1 MYINNINPGLGMGMQ
16 GGFGGFSG
24 FPGSAV
30 INYSFV
36 PTASGWRAGAG
47 TGYPAVSLSYNPA
60 LGWHTDIQ
68 AGPFSGMGQYWGGFG
83 QPVISGLNLPLASGQ
98 PGGFLGGI
106 SPMAMGMAHPLST
119 GFPGLMGGIN
129 PVSMGMAQ
137 PMTTGF
143 SGMMGG
149 MPVSSTIA
157 PTTGMIQPR
166 IELAETNSDVV
177 VTAELPNINPNNLQL
192 TVTDDSLSISAL
204 AISGGMTT
212 SLHRT
217 VALPCSVRAEHVDAT
232 YSNGILEARL
242 PKSDLT
248 ARRRVK
254 VNVTG

>member
-1 MYINNINPGLGMGMQ
+1 MYISNIGPGLGMGM
-16 GGFGGFSG
+16 
-24 FPGSAV
+24 PGSTV

-36 PTASGWRAGAG
+36 PTSSGWRAGAS
-47 TGYPAVSLSYNPA
+47 TGFPSMGLSYNPA
-60 LGWHTDIQ
+60 MGWHTDIQ
-68 AGPFSGMGQYWGGFG
+68 AGPFPGIGQYWGGFS
-83 QPVISGLNLPLASGQ
+83 QPLISSFSPAMFSGQ
-98 PGGFLGGI
+98 IAGQGMGGFAGPGMFQ
-106 SPMAMGMAHPLST
+106 PMVS
-119 GFPGLMGGIN
+119 GFP
-129 PVSMGMAQ
+129 
-137 PMTTGF
+137 
-143 SGMMGG
+143 GMMGG
-149 MPVSSTIA
+149 LGMSSAIA
-157 PTTGMIQPR
+157 PSGGMIQPR

>member
-1 MYINNINPGLGMGMQ
+1 MYINNINPGLGMQ
-16 GGFGGFSG
+16 GGLSSGFAG
-24 FPGSAV
+24 PADFPGSAV
-30 INYSFV
+30 INYSFM

-47 TGYPAVSLSYNPA
+47 IGIGFPAMSLSYNPA

-68 AGPFSGMGQYWGGFG
+68 AGQFFGIGQ
-83 QPVISGLNLPLASGQ
+83 PLASGQ
-98 PGGFLGGI
+98 FGGFMGGI
-106 SPMAMGMAHPLST
+106 SPLATGMAYPMGT
-119 GFPGLMGGIN
+119 GFPGFMGGIS
-129 PVSMGMAQ
+129 PLSMGMAQ

-143 SGMMGG
+143 PGMLGSSGI
-149 MPVSSTIA
+149 SSSIA

-166 IELAETNSDVV
+166 VELAETNSDVV

-204 AISGGMTT
+204 ALSGGMTT

-217 VALPCSVRAEHVDAT
+217 IALPCSVRAEHVDAT

>member
-1 MYINNINPGLGMGMQ
+1 MYISNISPGPGMGMQ
-16 GGFGGFSG
+16 SGFAGFSG

-30 INYSFV
+30 FNYSFI
-36 PTASGWRAGAG
+36 PTATGWRAGAG
-47 TGYPAVSLSYNPA
+47 TGYPAMGLSYNPA
-60 LGWHTDIQ
+60 LGWHADIQ
-68 AGPFSGMGQYWGGFG
+68 AAPYSGIGQYWGGFG
-83 QPVISGLNLPLASGQ
+83 QPMISGFNPAMFSGQFAGMGGFAASGQ
-98 PGGFLGGI
+98 P
-106 SPMAMGMAHPLST
+106 LSS
-119 GFPGLMGGIN
+119 GFPGLMGGI
-129 PVSMGMAQ
+129 GMTSA
-137 PMTTGF
+137 
-143 SGMMGG
+143 
-149 MPVSSTIA
+149 IA
-157 PTTGMIQPR
+157 PAGGMIQPR

>member
-1 MYINNINPGLGMGMQ
+1 MTQPLA
-16 GGFGGFSG
+16 SG
-24 FPGSAV
+24 FPGMAGVLGMTSA
-30 INYSFV
+30 IAPS
-36 PTASGWRAGAG
+36 
-47 TGYPAVSLSYNPA
+47 
-60 LGWHTDIQ
+60 
-68 AGPFSGMGQYWGGFG
+68 
-83 QPVISGLNLPLASGQ
+83 
-98 PGGFLGGI
+98 
-106 SPMAMGMAHPLST
+106 
-119 GFPGLMGGIN
+119 
-129 PVSMGMAQ
+129 
-137 PMTTGF
+137 
-143 SGMMGG
+143 SGMM
-149 MPVSSTIA
+149 
-157 PTTGMIQPR
+157 QPR

>member
-1 MYINNINPGLGMGMQ
+1 MYINNMNPGLGMGMQ
-16 GGFGGFSG
+16 SGFAGFSG

-47 TGYPAVSLSYNPA
+47 TGYPAMSLSYNPA

-68 AGPFSGMGQYWGGFG
+68 AGLYSGMGYWGSFG
-83 QPVISGLNLPLASGQ
+83 QPVISGFNPPLASGQ
-98 PGGFLGGI
+98 LGGFLGGI

-129 PVSMGMAQ
+129 PGSMGIAQ

-143 SGMMGG
+143 PGMMGG
-149 MPVSSTIA
+149 LGMSSAIA
-157 PTTGMIQPR
+157 PSGGMIQPR
-166 IELAETNSDVV
+166 IELVETNSDVV

-217 VALPCSVRAEHVDAT
+217 VALPCSVRPEHVDAT

>member
-1 MYINNINPGLGMGMQ
+1 MYINNMNPGLGMGMQ
-16 GGFGGFSG
+16 SGIAGFSG

-36 PTASGWRAGAG
+36 PTATGWRAGAG
-47 TGYPAVSLSYNPA
+47 TGFPAMSLSYNPA

-68 AGPFSGMGQYWGGFG
+68 AGPYSAMGYWGGLG
-83 QPVISGLNLPLASGQ
+83 QSMISAFNPAMISGQFPGMMGGFAPVSLGMAQPLASGF
-98 PGGFLGGI
+98 P
-106 SPMAMGMAHPLST
+106 GMA
-119 GFPGLMGGIN
+119 GGL
-129 PVSMGMAQ
+129 GMTSAIA
-137 PMTTGF
+137 PS
-143 SGMMGG
+143 SGMM
-149 MPVSSTIA
+149 
-157 PTTGMIQPR
+157 QPR